1 MTDAL
6 SELAAAAAASC
17 WREINL
23 SAIVHNFRAVRSA
36 VGPAVKIFACL
47 KKDAYGCGA
56 DEVAA
61 VLAAEGVDGFGVA
74 SARDAHRVRSRAPR
88 TPILLYPGISPQ
100 WARAVSEQDL
110 TITLS
115 SASELET
122 WAATSERLSVFV
134 KVDLGFWRAGALP
147 AEVEGLL
154 RRAAATPNIDIKGI
168 YAHLSELA
176 GTGPT
181 ANDQWCRLKDLL
193 ATIGRPGIVM
203 LSSSDGVLRHPEMD
217 LDAVDPGALLFGIAE
232 TARVARPLALKPAL
246 HAIKARLVSVKQAN
260 ASIGP
265 APDLPGYSPDMR
277 IGVLGIGW
285 GHGLPRDLP
294 FGASAIIRGKRVP
307 LLAPLHLEHVRVDLS
322 RIPDAAFGDEAV
334 LLGSAGGEHI
344 DLAELAMH
352 WRTDAVGIY
361 CGLQP
366 DLARVYAAR
375 DINGQLNQKRGM

>member
-6 SELAAAAAASC
+6 SQLASPAAASC
-17 WREINL
+17 WREISL
-23 SAIVHNFRAVRSA
+23 SAIIHNYRAVRVA

-47 KKDAYGCGA
+47 KNDAYGCGA
-56 DEVAA
+56 AEVAA

-74 SARDAHRVRSRAPR
+74 SARDAYRVRSRASR

-100 WARAVSEQDL
+100 WARDVSKQDL

-115 SASELET
+115 NVSELDA
-122 WAATSERLSVFV
+122 WAATSERLAAFV

-147 AEVEGLL
+147 SEIEGLL
-154 RRAAATPNIDIKGI
+154 DRAAATPNIDVKGL
-168 YAHLSELA
+168 YAHLNELP

-181 ANDQWCRLKDLL
+181 ASEQWSRLKDLL
-193 ATIGRPGIVM
+193 ATISRRPAIIM

-217 LDAVDPGALLFGIAE
+217 LDAVDPGAMLFGIAD
-232 TARVARPLALKPAL
+232 TARAARPLTLKPAL
-246 HAIKARLVSVKQAN
+246 HAIKARLVSVKRAD

-265 APDLPGYSPDMR
+265 VPDLPGYSSDMQ

-294 FGASAIIRGKRVP
+294 FGASAIIRGKRIP
-307 LLAPLHLEHVRVDLS
+307 LLAPLHLEHVRVDLTC
-322 RIPDAAFGDEAV
+322 IPDAALGDEAI
-334 LLGSAGGEHI
+334 LLGSADGEHI
-344 DLAELAMH
+344 DLAELAGH
-352 WRTDAVGIY
+352 WRTDSVGIC

-366 DLARVYAAR
+366 DLARVYT
-375 DINGQLNQKRGM
+375 L